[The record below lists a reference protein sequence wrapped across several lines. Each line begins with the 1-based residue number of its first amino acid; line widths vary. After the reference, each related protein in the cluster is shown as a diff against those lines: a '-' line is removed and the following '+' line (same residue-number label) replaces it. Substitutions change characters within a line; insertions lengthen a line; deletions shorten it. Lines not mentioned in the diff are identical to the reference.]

1 MSAARL
7 QELRSHHRRL
17 MDVLFFVSLK
27 HGYLYAQAPKVAS
40 STLNQRLIALELKGT
55 GIAYD
60 EEALHLAPYRA
71 VHVRPFQMTRG
82 MLVKAFFGPGTY
94 RFCFV
99 RDPYARVLSAYLDKV
114 GYKRDTAALIFA
126 HYGRDR
132 ADPETDVSFAEFI
145 AWLEAQRDQIGQW
158 NPHWR
163 PMARLLRPDLIQY
176 DLIGR
181 LETFEADFATLS
193 ARIGQSPAAE
203 AVAVPHLTRA
213 ADRLAEFYTTGLREK
228 VAALYAE
235 DFAAFSYRV

>member
-60 EEALHLAPYRA
+60 EAALHLAPYRA

-82 MLVKAFFGPGTY
+82 MLIKAFFGPGTY

-99 RDPYARVLSAYLDKV
+99 RDPYARVLSAYIDKV
-114 GYKRDTAALIFA
+114 GYKRDPAALVFV

-132 ADPETDVSFAEFI
+132 ADPETAVSFGEFI
-145 AWLEAQRDQIGQW
+145 AYLEAQRDQIGQW

-181 LETFEADFATLS
+181 LETFEADFAVVS
-193 ARIGQSPAAE
+193 ARIGVSPAAE

-213 ADRLAEFYTTGLREK
+213 ADRLAEFYTADLRAR

-235 DFAAFSYRV
+235 DFAAFSYQT